1 MIFHGRKLAWI
12 KQINKPIPYSCL
24 LPYHIFYMALTPA
37 QKQKIKEIVKNYER
51 DVNEL
56 IKNFK
61 QGVIKASDEID
72 RVKLKKIKRQIE
84 AS

>member
-1 MIFHGRKLAWI
+1 
-12 KQINKPIPYSCL
+12 
-24 LPYHIFYMALTPA
+24 MALTPA